1 MPWKPVKWHKKEVSL
16 ESIAVD
22 EDVPIHF
29 LASYPQI
36 TSSGM
41 YVWAPS
47 SRMGLE
53 DGVGGVMGGCWKFE
67 SGT

>member
-1 MPWKPVKWHKKEVSL
+1 MGLRIIWEVLLLMPWKPVKSHEKEVSL

-29 LASYPQI
+29 SASYPQI

-41 YVWAPS
+41 YV
-47 SRMGLE
+47 
-53 DGVGGVMGGCWKFE
+53 
-67 SGT
+67 